1 MLGELA
7 GREHMVVTGWA
18 ILSADADSSGDTVGY
33 TKRKQETFNGSS
45 NTVNTSTSFPSL
57 RVTFSD
63 LTKIGLITK
72 FANSASLD
80 FGYDHSTQNQGRQ
93 INVTTFE
100 ETSNSTDTRYSPL
113 IGLNLNWRGNVS
125 TTFKLDKTTRTTTN
139 ANGSQSQSVDDA
151 ITMNLRYSFRA
162 PDGIK
167 LPFLGG
173 IRLSSTMNISTALS
187 WTKARSGQKPAGAGK
202 NADFEPRTEKSS
214 FSVAPQAG
222 YSFSSTLTGGFR
234 GRWTDTNDAILDRKS
249 HIRELG
255 FWVEFRF

>member
-1 MLGELA
+1 MGF
-7 GREHMVVTGWA
+7 
-18 ILSADADSSGDTVGY
+18 
-33 TKRKQETFNGSS
+33 TKRIQTTDNGSTETL
-45 NTVNTSTSFPSL
+45 NKSTSFPSV

-63 LTKIGLITK
+63 LTKLGIVEK

-80 FGYDHSTQNQGRQ
+80 FGFDYSKNLQGRP
-93 INVTTFE
+93 ISKTSFDTTSSGWDRRF
-100 ETSNSTDTRYSPL
+100 SPL

-125 TTFKLDKTTRTTTN
+125 TTFKLDMTTRVTTN
-139 ANGSQSQSVDDA
+139 ANGSQTESKDDA
-151 ITMNLRYSFRA
+151 ITMNIRYSFRA

-173 IRLSSTMNISTALS
+173 IRLSSTMNISTAIS
-187 WTKARSGQKPAGAGK
+187 WTKSRSGQRPADAPNSVGF
-202 NADFEPRTEKSS
+202 DPRTEKSS

-234 GRWTDTNDAILDRKS
+234 GRWTDTHDARLDRKT